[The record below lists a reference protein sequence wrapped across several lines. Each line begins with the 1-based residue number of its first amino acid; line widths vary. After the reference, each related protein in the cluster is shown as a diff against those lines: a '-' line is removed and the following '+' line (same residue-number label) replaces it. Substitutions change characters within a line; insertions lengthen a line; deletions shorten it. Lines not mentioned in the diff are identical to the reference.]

1 MFRTAKRTARFCT
14 TAKIPETQQTAI
26 KVAMKVV
33 DRLYGGQTMV
43 VK

>member
-1 MFRTAKRTARFCT
+1 MFRTAKRTLRYCT
-14 TAKIPETQQTAI
+14 KAKIPETQQAAI
-26 KVAMKVV
+26 KVAMKVL